1 MPRPKKKKTTK
12 KYKDIYDF
20 IANASEDEFARK
32 LALIEAVNIQ
42 IAGFMI
48 LERTKV
54 KGFMRLQQFLLN
66 H

>member
-1 MPRPKKKKTTK
+1 MPKSKKNKVTK

-20 IANASEDEFARK
+20 IANASEDEFAKK
-32 LALIEAVNIQ
+32 LALMEAVNIQ

-54 KGFMRLQQFLLN
+54 KGFMRL
-66 H
+66 